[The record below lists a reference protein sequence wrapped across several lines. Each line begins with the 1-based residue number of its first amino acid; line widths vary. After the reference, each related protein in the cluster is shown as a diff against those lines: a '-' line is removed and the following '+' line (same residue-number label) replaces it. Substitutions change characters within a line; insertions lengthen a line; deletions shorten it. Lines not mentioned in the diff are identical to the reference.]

1 MMCSV
6 DEEDEDDLD
15 DLPQQD
21 DPAPITD
28 KQALNDRNDE
38 DDDDLIGE
46 NPETSLKKKLRD
58 VCNPNTM
65 IADNARDSR
74 YF

>member
-1 MMCSV
+1 MMCTV

-28 KQALNDRNDE
+28 KQALNDGNDE

-46 NPETSLKKKLRD
+46 NPETSL
-58 VCNPNTM
+58 NTKEE
-65 IADNARDSR
+65 APR
-74 YF
+74 